1 MSTESVAV
9 LFTDMVDS
17 TALFQRLLPDA
28 ADQLRHDH
36 FDLLRTAISTAG
48 GTEVKNL
55 GDGLMAVFSSASAA
69 VACAVSMHQAVEQDN
84 RSRND
89 AVKLRIGLSAG
100 EVAHEEDDYFGDPV
114 IEAARLC
121 ATCEPGQILSS
132 DLARILAGRRSQA
145 VFRLLGTVELKGLP
159 EPVEVVGVDWEPLA
173 PARSRV
179 PLPGR
184 LAAHCATRLDLVGR
198 ESELATLATAVEKVV
213 SGEGRHAVFVSGEPG
228 QGKTT
233 LIAEAARLAFEDGAC
248 VLFGYSEED
257 LSTPYGLFAGA
268 FGHYA
273 EHAPDDRFHELVGE
287 HGAEWSRFVPK
298 FVERSPSLAP
308 SKASD
313 PDSERYLLFAA
324 TADLLSGISQDE
336 PLVLVLDDL
345 QWADPGSLA
354 LLRHLMSTDDQR
366 MRVLIAGTFRSS
378 ELSVTPAL
386 RETLGMLWR
395 HHGVSRVELGG
406 LDASS
411 VESLLAGVIG
421 RPVDADVSRLAEIV
435 HQETS
440 GNPFFVTEVLRH
452 LLDTGVLVEDRG
464 GNSGHDVDYLDRI
477 DLPTSV
483 REVVSGRV
491 ARLGPDAEGVLST
504 AAVVGRVFDLELL
517 AGATQVAPDP
527 LLDVLD
533 AAERASLVTGVDGPS
548 GRFAFSHALVQR
560 TLYDGLGATRRAFI
574 HERVACALEEL
585 ADLRGEERVGELAHH
600 WMAAPRPANLA
611 KALRYSHRAGTLAL
625 ESLAPGDAAR
635 HFASALELSQRSD
648 RVHAN
653 VMVDLAIGL
662 GTAQRQ
668 IGDPAYRDTL
678 LGAARDADR
687 LDDVG
692 RLVIACLAND
702 RGFYS
707 AVGSADTERIDALER
722 ALAKVERDHP
732 DRALVLATLCSELT
746 HGSSLEQRLSLAEE
760 AIAIARRSGDDAV
773 MVRVL
778 NHLHIPLQ
786 VPSMLERTEAWTAE
800 GLELAERVGDPVLVF
815 WAAQWRVE
823 SAARRGDID
832 ELDRCLVIHGDM
844 AEELGQPL
852 FSWGHAFVL
861 SLRAQIAGDARAAE
875 KFAVEAL
882 EIGTQGGQ
890 PDAALI
896 FGGQMNIV
904 AGQLGTQYELVPLI
918 EKMADE
924 TRDIPRSFFLSI
936 LAKAYVDGDE
946 FARASELL
954 DEFAGM
960 DYELPLDQLWL
971 TGMVDFAEATIE
983 CNDRRHA
990 TRLLEQLE
998 PWSGQLPATG
1008 GSALGPVSHYLG
1020 GLATVLGEFDRA
1032 ECYFEQSTDVCRQM
1046 GAVFFAARTKL
1057 LWGRMLT
1064 LRGLPGD
1071 VDRGR
1076 RLLTEALEVARSRS
1090 YGGVERRAAAALSG
1104 TTDVGQS
1111 PLDSRGE
1118 VSG

>member
-1 MSTESVAV
+1 MTTESVAV

-17 TALFQRLLPDA
+17 TALFQRLLPEA
-28 ADQLRHDH
+28 ADHCRHEH
-36 FDLLRTAISTAG
+36 FTLLRRALSTAG

-69 VACAVSMHQAVEQDN
+69 VSCAVSMQQAVEQDN
-84 RSRND
+84 CSRSD
-89 AVKLRIGLSAG
+89 AVMLRIGLSAG

-121 ATCEPGQILSS
+121 ATCEPGQILAS
-132 DLARILAGRRSQA
+132 DLARMLAGRRIQA
-145 VFRLLGTVELKGLP
+145 GFRLVGPVELKGLP
-159 EPVEVVGVDWEPLA
+159 EPVQVVEVEWEPLA

-184 LAAHCATRLDLVGR
+184 LAAHCAARMDLVGR
-198 ESELATLATAVEKVV
+198 EAELATLASAAERVF
-213 SGEGRHAVFVSGEPG
+213 SGDGRHAVFVSGEPG

-233 LIAEAARLAFEDGAC
+233 LIAEASRLAFEDGAC

-273 EHAPDDRFHELVGE
+273 EHAPDDRFHQLVGA

-324 TADLLSGISQDE
+324 TADLLSGMSQDE
-336 PLVLVLDDL
+336 PVVLVLDDL

-354 LLRHLMSTDDQR
+354 LLRHLMSTDGQR

-386 RETLGMLWR
+386 RETLEMLWR

-406 LDASS
+406 LDPSS
-411 VESLLAGVIG
+411 VEALLAGVIG
-421 RPVDADVSRLAEIV
+421 RPVDAEVSRLAEIV

-452 LLDTGVLVEDRG
+452 LLDTEVLVEAEGDG
-464 GNSGHDVDYLDRI
+464 AAPDVHFLDRI

-491 ARLGPDAEGVLST
+491 ARLGSDAERVLST
-504 AAVVGRVFDLELL
+504 AAVIGTVFDLELL
-517 AGATQVAPDP
+517 AGATQVAPEP

-533 AAERASLVTGVDGPS
+533 AAESAFLVTGVDGPS

-574 HERVACALEEL
+574 HERVARALEEL
-585 ADLRGEERVGELAHH
+585 ADVRGEDRVGELAHH
-600 WMAAPRPANLA
+600 WLAAPRPSNLP

-635 HFASALELSQRSD
+635 HFASALELAQRSD
-648 RVHAN
+648 RVNAQ

-668 IGDPAYRDTL
+668 VGDPAYRDTL

-707 AVGSADTERIDALER
+707 AVGSADTEKIDALER
-722 ALAKVERDHP
+722 ALAKVEPDHP

-746 HGSSLEQRLSLAEE
+746 HGSSLERRQSLADE
-760 AIAIARRSGDDAV
+760 AIAIAKRSGDEAV
-773 MVRVL
+773 LVRVL
-778 NHLHIPLQ
+778 NHVHIPLQ
-786 VPSMLERTEAWTAE
+786 VPSMLERTEARTAE

-815 WAAQWRVE
+815 WAAQWGVE
-823 SAARRGDID
+823 SAARRGDIG
-832 ELDRCLVIHGDM
+832 EMDRCLAIHGDM
-844 AEELGQPL
+844 ADALGQPL

-861 SLRAQIAGDARAAE
+861 SLRAQIAGDAQAAE

-896 FGGQMNIV
+896 FAGQMNIV
-904 AGQLGTQYELVPLI
+904 AGQLGTQHELVPLI
-918 EKMADE
+918 EKMAHE
-924 TRDIPRSFFLSI
+924 TRDIPRSFFLSL
-936 LAKAYVDGDE
+936 LAKAYVEGDE
-946 FARASELL
+946 FAQASELL

-960 DYELPLDQLWL
+960 GYELPLDQLWL

-990 TRLLEQLE
+990 VRLLEELE
-998 PWSGQLPATG
+998 PWSAQLPATG
-1008 GSALGPVSHYLG
+1008 GSALSPVSHYLG
-1020 GLATVLGEFDRA
+1020 GLATVLGDFDRA
-1032 ECYFEQSTDVCRQM
+1032 ERYFEQSADMCRRM
-1046 GAVFFAARTKL
+1046 GAIFFGARTNL
-1057 LWGRMLT
+1057 LWGRMLVR
-1064 LRGLPGD
+1064 RGLPGD
-1071 VDRGR
+1071 ADRGH
-1076 RLLTEALEVARSRS
+1076 RLLTEAVEVARSRS
-1090 YGGVERRAAAALSG
+1090 YGGVERQATTALSG
-1104 TTDVGQS
+1104 STDI
-1111 PLDSRGE
+1111 
-1118 VSG
+1118 

>member
-1 MSTESVAV
+1 MTTESVAV

-17 TALFQRLLPDA
+17 TALFQRLPPEA
-28 ADQLRHDH
+28 ADKLRHEH
-36 FDLLRTAISTAG
+36 FDLLRTALSTTG

-69 VACAVSMHQAVEQDN
+69 VACAVSMQQAVEQDN
-84 RSRND
+84 RSRSD
-89 AVKLRIGLSAG
+89 AVKLRIGLSVG

-114 IEAARLC
+114 IEAARVC
-121 ATCEPGQILSS
+121 ATCEPGQILAS
-132 DLARILAGRRSQA
+132 DMARMLAGRRSQA
-145 VFRLLGTVELKGLP
+145 GFQPLGAVELKGIP
-159 EPVEVVGVDWEPLA
+159 EPVQVVVVEWEPLA

-184 LAAHCATRLDLVGR
+184 LAAHRTATMDLVGR
-198 ESELATLATAVEKVV
+198 EAELATLADATQRVF
-213 SGEGRHAVFVSGEPG
+213 SGQGRHAVFVSGEPG

-273 EHAPDDRFHELVGE
+273 DHAPDDRFHQLVGA
-287 HGAEWSRFVPK
+287 HGAEWGRFVPK

-313 PDSERYLLFAA
+313 PDSERYLLFAS
-324 TADLLSGISQDE
+324 TADLLTGMSQDE

-386 RETLGMLWR
+386 RETLATLWR
-395 HHGVSRVELGG
+395 HQGVSRVELGG

-411 VESLLAGVIG
+411 VESLLAAATG
-421 RPVDADVSRLAEIV
+421 RSVDAEVSGLAEIV
-435 HQETS
+435 HRETS

-452 LLDTGVLVEDRG
+452 LLDTGILVEAQDDG
-464 GNSGHDVDYLDRI
+464 PGPAALDRI

-491 ARLGPDAEGVLST
+491 ARLGADAERVLST

-517 AGATQVAPDP
+517 AEATQMAPEP

-533 AAERASLVTGVDGPS
+533 AAESASLVTGVDGPS

-574 HERVACALEEL
+574 HERIARALEEL
-585 ADLRGEERVGELAHH
+585 AEARGEERVGELAHH

-611 KALRYSHRAGTLAL
+611 KALRYSHQAGTVAL

-635 HFASALELSQRSD
+635 HFASALELSQRGD
-648 RVHAN
+648 PINAH

-662 GTAQRQ
+662 GIAQRQ
-668 IGDPAYRDTL
+668 VGDPAYRDTL

-692 RLVIACLAND
+692 RLVTACLAND

-707 AVGSADTERIDALER
+707 AVGSADTEKIEALEL
-722 ALAKVERDHP
+722 ALAKVEVDNP
-732 DRALVLATLCSELT
+732 DRALVLATLCSELA
-746 HGSSLEQRLSLAEE
+746 HGSSLEQRQSLAEE
-760 AIAIARRSGDDAV
+760 AIAIAKRSGDDAV

-778 NHLHIPLQ
+778 NHLHVALQ
-786 VPSMLERTEAWTAE
+786 VPSMLERTEAWAAE
-800 GLELAERVGDPVLVF
+800 GLELAQRVGDPVLVF

-823 SAARRGDID
+823 SAARRGDIG
-832 ELDRCLVIHGDM
+832 ELDRCLAIHGEM
-844 AEELGQPL
+844 ADALGQPL
-852 FSWGHAFVL
+852 FSWGHTFVQ
-861 SLRAQIAGDARAAE
+861 SLRAQIAGETQAAE

-904 AGQLGTQYELVPLI
+904 AGQLGTQHELVPLI

-924 TRDIPRSFFLSI
+924 TRDIPRSFFLSL
-936 LAKAYVDGDE
+936 LAKAYVEGDE
-946 FARASELL
+946 CAQASDLL

-960 DYELPLDQLWL
+960 GYELPLDQLWL

-983 CNDRRHA
+983 CNDTRHA
-990 TRLLEQLE
+990 ARLLEQLE
-998 PWSGQLPATG
+998 PWSGQLAATG
-1008 GSALGPVSHYLG
+1008 GSALSPVSHYLG
-1020 GLATVLGEFDRA
+1020 GLATVLGDFDRA
-1032 ECYFEQSTDVCRQM
+1032 ESYFEQSADMSRRM
-1046 GAVFFAARTKL
+1046 GAVFFAARTTL
-1057 LWGRMLT
+1057 LWGRMLV

-1090 YGGVERRAAAALSG
+1090 YGGVERRATAALAG
-1104 TTDVGQS
+1104 IADEG
-1111 PLDSRGE
+1111 
-1118 VSG
+1118 

>member
-1 MSTESVAV
+1 MTTESVAV

-17 TALFQRLLPDA
+17 TALFQRLSPEG
-28 ADQLRHDH
+28 ADHVRHEH
-36 FDLLRTAISTAG
+36 FDLLRTSLSTTG

-69 VACAVSMHQAVEQDN
+69 LACAVAMQQAVEQDN
-84 RSRND
+84 RSRDD

-121 ATCEPGQILSS
+121 ATCEPGQILAS
-132 DLARILAGRRSQA
+132 DLARMLAGRRSEA
-145 VFRLLGTVELKGLP
+145 AFRPLGAVELKGLP
-159 EPVEVVGVDWEPLA
+159 EPVQVVAVEWEPLA
-173 PARSRV
+173 PARPRV
-179 PLPGR
+179 PLPSR
-184 LAAHCATRLDLVGR
+184 LAAHCAASIDLVGR
-198 ESELATLATAVEKVV
+198 EAELATLADAAQRVF
-213 SGEGRHAVFVSGEPG
+213 SGGGRHAVFVSGEPG

-273 EHAPDDRFHELVGE
+273 EHAPDERFHQLVGA

-298 FVERSPSLAP
+298 FLERSPSLAP

-324 TADLLSGISQDE
+324 TADLLRGMSEDE

-354 LLRHLMSTDDQR
+354 LLRHLMATDDQR
-366 MRVLIAGTFRSS
+366 MRILIAGTFRSS
-378 ELSVTPAL
+378 ELSVTPGL

-406 LDASS
+406 LDISS
-411 VESLLAGVIG
+411 VESLLTVVTG
-421 RPVDADVSRLAEIV
+421 RPVDEEVGRLAEIV

-452 LLDTGVLVEDRG
+452 LVDTGVLVEVQGDR
-464 GNSGHDVDYLDRI
+464 SGPGVDALARI
-477 DLPTSV
+477 DLPASV

-491 ARLGPDAEGVLST
+491 ARLGPGAERVLST
-504 AAVVGRVFDLELL
+504 AAVIGRVFDLELL
-517 AGATQVAPDP
+517 AGATQVAPEP

-533 AAERASLVTGVDGPS
+533 EAEHASLLIGVDGPS
-548 GRFAFSHALVQR
+548 GRFAFSHVLVQR

-574 HERVACALEEL
+574 HERVASALEEL
-585 ADLRGEERVGELAHH
+585 TDLRGEDRVGELAHH
-600 WMAAPRPANLA
+600 WLAAPRPAGLA
-611 KALRYSHRAGTLAL
+611 KALRYSHRAGSVAL

-635 HFASALELSQRSD
+635 HFANALELSERSD
-648 RVHAN
+648 RVSAQ
-653 VMVDLAIGL
+653 VMLDLAIGL

-668 IGDPAYRDTL
+668 VGDPAYRDTL

-692 RLVIACLAND
+692 RLVTACLAND

-707 AVGSADTERIDALER
+707 AVGSADKEKIDALER
-722 ALAKVERDHP
+722 ALAKLECDHP

-746 HGSSLEQRLSLAEE
+746 HGSSLERRQSLAEE
-760 AIAIARRSGDDAV
+760 AIDIATRSGDEAV

-786 VPSMLERTEAWTAE
+786 VPSMLERTDGWTAE
-800 GLELAERVGDPVLVF
+800 GLERAERVGDPVLVF
-815 WAAQWRVE
+815 WAAQWRIE
-823 SAARRGDID
+823 SAARRGDIG
-832 ELDRCLVIHGDM
+832 ELDRCLAIHGDM
-844 AEELGQPL
+844 ADALGQPL
-852 FSWGHAFVL
+852 LSWGHAFVL
-861 SLRAQIAGDARAAE
+861 SLRAQIAGDPQAAE
-875 KFAVEAL
+875 RHAVEAL

-904 AGQLGTQYELVPLI
+904 AGQLGTQHELVPLI
-918 EKMADE
+918 EKMAHE
-924 TRDIPRSFFLSI
+924 TRDIPRSFFLSL
-936 LAKAYVDGDE
+936 LAKAYVEGDE
-946 FARASELL
+946 LARAAELL

-960 DYELPLDQLWL
+960 GYELPLDQLWL

-983 CNDRRHA
+983 CNHRGHA
-990 TRLLEQLE
+990 ARLLEQLA

-1008 GSALGPVSHYLG
+1008 GSALSPVSHYLG
-1020 GLATVLGEFDRA
+1020 GLATVLGDFDRA
-1032 ECYFEQSTDVCRQM
+1032 ERYFEQSAKMSRHM
-1046 GAVFFAARTKL
+1046 GAMFFAARTNL
-1057 LWGRMLT
+1057 LWGRMLV
-1064 LRGLPGD
+1064 LRGLPHD
-1071 VDRGR
+1071 ADRGH

-1090 YGGVERRAAAALSG
+1090 YGGVERRAAAALG
-1104 TTDVGQS
+1104 RDN
-1111 PLDSRGE
+1111 
-1118 VSG
+1118 

>member
-1 MSTESVAV
+1 MTTESVAV

-17 TALFQRLLPDA
+17 TALFQRLLPEA
-28 ADQLRHDH
+28 ADQLRHEH
-36 FDLLRTAISTAG
+36 FDLLRTAVSTAG

-55 GDGLMAVFSSASAA
+55 GDGLMAVFSSSSAA
-69 VACAVSMHQAVEQDN
+69 VACAVSMQQAIEHDN
-84 RSRND
+84 RSRD
-89 AVKLRIGLSAG
+89 AAVKLRIGMSAG

-121 ATCEPGQILSS
+121 ATCEPGQILAS
-132 DLARILAGRRSQA
+132 DLARMLAGRRSQA
-145 VFRLLGTVELKGLP
+145 VFRLLGAVDLKGLP
-159 EPVEVVGVDWEPLA
+159 EPVQVVAVEWEPLA

-184 LAAHCATRLDLVGR
+184 LAAHCAARMDLVGR
-198 ESELATLATAVEKVV
+198 DAELATLAAATQRVF

-233 LIAEAARLAFEDGAC
+233 LVAEAARLAFEDGAC

-268 FGHYA
+268 FDHYA
-273 EHAPDDRFHELVGE
+273 EHAPDDRFHQLVGA

-324 TADLLSGISQDE
+324 TADLLSGMSQDE

-366 MRVLIAGTFRSS
+366 MRILIAGTFRSS

-386 RETLGMLWR
+386 REMLGMLWR

-406 LDASS
+406 LDPSS
-411 VESLLAGVIG
+411 VESLLAGAIG
-421 RPVDADVSRLAEIV
+421 RPVDAEVSRLAEIV

-452 LLDTGVLVEDRG
+452 LLDTGILLEARG
-464 GNSGHDVDYLDRI
+464 GSSGPHVDYLDRI

-491 ARLGPDAEGVLST
+491 ARLGSDVERVLST

-517 AGATQVAPDP
+517 AEATQVATEP

-533 AAERASLVTGVDGPS
+533 AAEHASLVTAVDGPS

-574 HERVACALEEL
+574 HERVARGLEGL
-585 ADLRGEERVGELAHH
+585 AEARGEERAGELAHH
-600 WMAAPRPANLA
+600 WMAAPRPANLE
-611 KALRYSHRAGTLAL
+611 KALRYSHRAGTVAL
-625 ESLAPGDAAR
+625 GSLAPGDAVR
-635 HFASALELSQRSD
+635 HFARALELSLQSD
-648 RVHAN
+648 RVDAQ

-668 IGDPAYRDTL
+668 VGDPAYRDTL

-687 LDDVG
+687 LGDVG

-707 AVGSADTERIDALER
+707 AVGSADTEKIDALER
-722 ALAKVERDHP
+722 ALAEVEHDHP

-746 HGSSLEQRLSLAEE
+746 HGSSLERRQALADE
-760 AIAIARRSGDDAV
+760 AIAIATQSGDEAV

-786 VPSMLERTEAWTAE
+786 VPSMLERTEAWAAE

-823 SAARRGDID
+823 SAARRGDIG

-844 AEELGQPL
+844 ADALGQPL
-852 FSWGHAFVL
+852 FSWGHAFVQ
-861 SLRAQIAGDARAAE
+861 SLRAQIAGDPQAAE
-875 KFAVEAL
+875 KFAVQAL
-882 EIGTQGGQ
+882 EIGTEGGQ

-904 AGQLGTQYELVPLI
+904 AGQLGTQHELVPLI

-936 LAKAYVDGDE
+936 LAKAYVEGDE

-960 DYELPLDQLWL
+960 GYELPLDQLWL

-983 CNDRRHA
+983 CKDSRHA
-990 TRLLEQLE
+990 ARLFEQLE

-1008 GSALGPVSHYLG
+1008 GSALSPVSHYLG
-1020 GLATVLGEFDRA
+1020 GLAMVLRDFDRA
-1032 ECYFEQSTDVCRQM
+1032 ERYFELSAEMCRRM
-1046 GAVFFAARTKL
+1046 GALFFAARTNL
-1057 LWGRMLT
+1057 LWGRMLV

-1076 RLLTEALEVARSRS
+1076 RLLTDALEAARTRS
-1090 YGGVERRAAAALSG
+1090 YGGVERRARAALAGS
-1104 TTDVGQS
+1104 V
-1111 PLDSRGE
+1111 
-1118 VSG
+1118 

>member
-1 MSTESVAV
+1 MTTESVAV

-17 TALFQRLLPDA
+17 TALFQRLSPEA
-28 ADQLRHDH
+28 ADQLRHEH
-36 FDLLRTAISTAG
+36 FNLLRIALSTAG

-69 VACAVSMHQAVEQDN
+69 VACAVSMQQAVEQDN
-84 RSRND
+84 RSRDD
-89 AVKLRIGLSAG
+89 AIKLRIGLSAG
-100 EVAHEEDDYFGDPV
+100 EVAHDEDDYFGDPV
-114 IEAARLC
+114 VEAARMC
-121 ATCEPGQILSS
+121 ATCEPSQILAS
-132 DLARILAGRRSQA
+132 DLAQRLAGRRSQA
-145 VFRLLGTVELKGLP
+145 GFRPLGAIALKGLP
-159 EPVEVVGVDWEPLA
+159 EPLLVVAVEWEPLA
-173 PARSRV
+173 PARSGV

-184 LAAHCATRLDLVGR
+184 LAAHCADRMDLVGR
-198 ESELATLATAVEKVV
+198 EAELATLASAAQRVF

-257 LSTPYGLFAGA
+257 LSTPYGLFSEA

-273 EHAPDDRFHELVGE
+273 DHAPDDRFHQLVGA
-287 HGAEWSRFVPK
+287 HGAEWGRFVPK

-308 SKASD
+308 SKATD

-324 TADLLSGISQDE
+324 TADLLRGMSQDE
-336 PLVLVLDDL
+336 PVVLVLDDL

-354 LLRHLMSTDDQR
+354 LLRHLMSTDGQR

-386 RETLGMLWR
+386 RETLGVLWR
-395 HHGVSRVELGG
+395 HRGVSRVELGG
-406 LDASS
+406 IDPSS
-411 VESLLAGVIG
+411 VASLLAAATG
-421 RPVDADVSRLAEIV
+421 RPVDDEVSRLAEIV

-452 LLDTGVLVEDRG
+452 LLDTGILVEARG
-464 GNSGHDVDYLDRI
+464 DGPGPDVLDRI

-491 ARLGPDAEGVLST
+491 TRLGPDAERVLST
-504 AAVVGRVFDLELL
+504 AAVVGRAFDLELL
-517 AGATQVAPDP
+517 AEATQLAPEP

-533 AAERASLVTGVDGPS
+533 AAESASLVTGVDGPS

-574 HERVACALEEL
+574 HERIALALEEL
-585 ADLRGEERVGELAHH
+585 VEVRGEERVGELAHH
-600 WMAAPRPANLA
+600 WMAAPRPANLP
-611 KALRYSHRAGTLAL
+611 KALRYSQRAGTAAL
-625 ESLAPGDAAR
+625 ESLAPDDAAR
-635 HFASALELSQRSD
+635 HFASALELSRRSD
-648 RVHAN
+648 RVNAN

-668 IGDPAYRDTL
+668 VGDPIYRDTL

-707 AVGSADTERIDALER
+707 AVGSADTEKIDALEL
-722 ALAKVERDHP
+722 ALAKVEADNP
-732 DRALVLATLCSELT
+732 DRALILATLCSELA
-746 HGSSLEQRLSLAEE
+746 HGSSLERRQSLAEE
-760 AIAIARRSGDDAV
+760 AIAIAKRSGDEAV

-778 NHLHIPLQ
+778 NHLHVALQ
-786 VPSMLERTEAWTAE
+786 VPSMLERTEAWAAE
-800 GLELAERVGDPVLVF
+800 GLELAERIGDPVLVF
-815 WAAQWRVE
+815 WAAQWRIE
-823 SAARRGDID
+823 SAARRGNIG
-832 ELDRCLVIHGDM
+832 ELDRCLAIHGDM
-844 AEELGQPL
+844 ADALGQSL
-852 FSWGHAFVL
+852 FSWGHAFVQ
-861 SLRAQIAGDARAAE
+861 SLRSQIAGDAQAAE
-875 KFAVEAL
+875 RFALQAL

-904 AGQLGTQYELVPLI
+904 AGQLGTQHELVPLI
-918 EKMADE
+918 EKMAGE
-924 TRDIPRSFFLSI
+924 TRDIPRSFFLSL
-936 LAKAYVDGDE
+936 LAKAYVEGDE
-946 FARASELL
+946 CAQASELL

-960 DYELPLDQLWL
+960 GYELPLDQLWL
-971 TGMVDFAEATIE
+971 TGMVDFAEAAIE
-983 CNDRRHA
+983 CNHRRHA
-990 TRLLEQLE
+990 ARLLEQLE

-1008 GSALGPVSHYLG
+1008 GSALSPVSHYLG
-1020 GLATVLGEFDRA
+1020 GLATVLGDFDRA
-1032 ECYFEQSTDVCRQM
+1032 ESYFEQSAEMCRRM
-1046 GAVFFAARTKL
+1046 GAIFFAGRTNL
-1057 LWGRMLT
+1057 LWGRMLVQ
-1064 LRGLPGD
+1064 RGLPGD
-1071 VDRGR
+1071 ADRGH
-1076 RLLTEALEVARSRS
+1076 RLLTEALETARSRS

-1104 TTDVGQS
+1104 IASQA
-1111 PLDSRGE
+1111 
-1118 VSG
+1118 